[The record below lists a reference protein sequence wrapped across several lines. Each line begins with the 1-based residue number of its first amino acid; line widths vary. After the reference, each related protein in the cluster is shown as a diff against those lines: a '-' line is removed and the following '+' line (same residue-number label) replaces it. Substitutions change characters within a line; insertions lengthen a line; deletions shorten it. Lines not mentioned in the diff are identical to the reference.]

1 MSLVFEFALSSNHK
15 TIPIGTGASRCDF
28 QVGQVPTYYLPLST
42 FFRIIQLWIGGKKP
56 MHIICTTTYIL
67 FKSRY
72 LSKDLLEFLEYRRFN
87 QLLLH
92 PSTTSISSSSS
103 EQFLS
108 TPEMKSMLTSL
119 TYLMDCV
126 SIPKDLP
133 LHLKLHR
140 TIFEGYDDI
149 PDDVSNASSGGVS
162 IGDLNARITSKN
174 RIKPKQEPASPPPPQ
189 QHRRRCSTPP
199 GCQP

>member
-1 MSLVFEFALSSNHK
+1 M
-15 TIPIGTGASRCDF
+15 
-28 QVGQVPTYYLPLST
+28 Y
-42 FFRIIQLWIGGKKP
+42 
-56 MHIICTTTYIL
+56 IICTTYYIYFL

-72 LSKDLLEFLEYRRFN
+72 LSKDLLEFLNYRRFN

-92 PSTTSISSSSS
+92 HSTTSISSSSS

-174 RIKPKQEPASPPPPQ
+174 RKPEPHQ
-189 QHRRRCSTPP
+189 QHRHCSTPQ